1 MGVLGVLDG
10 VMNGTGVG
18 KTGVGEGNAV
28 GVACLL
34 TRVGMGVLDGPAGI
48 WMDGHGIWMDGI
60 P

>member
-1 MGVLGVLDG
+1 MGVLGVLEGAMCD
-10 VMNGTGVG
+10 TGVG

-34 TRVGMGVLDGPAGI
+34 TRVGTGVLDGPGI
-48 WMDGHGIWMDGI
+48 RLDGHGIWMDGT

>member
-1 MGVLGVLDG
+1 MGVLGVLEG
-10 VMNGTGVG
+10 VMCGTGVG

-34 TRVGMGVLDGPAGI
+34 TRVGMGVLDGPGI
-48 WMDGHGIWMDGI
+48 WLDGPGIWMDGI

>member
-1 MGVLGVLDG
+1 M
-10 VMNGTGVG
+10 G

-34 TRVGMGVLDGPAGI
+34 TRVGTGVLDGPGI
-48 WMDGHGIWMDGI
+48 RLDGHGIWMDGT